1 MIRRHPGSTRPD
13 TFFPYTTRFRSVA
26 GPVAGLSLS
35 LNGSFNRAKV
45 TDLTDSEAAI
55 SGAELGTRLASP
67 HFQGSGTLRYDFP
80 IGADDTAYAAVNV
93 SHAGSFP
100 NQFPN
105 VPGNP
110 DAAAPTYDRSEEHTS
125 ELQSLMRTSYA
136 VFCLKKKKKKNQN
149 NKHTI

>member
-26 GPVAGLSLS
+26 RPVAGLSLS

-80 IGADDTAYAAVNV
+80 IGDGKT
-93 SHAGSFP
+93 
-100 NQFPN
+100 
-105 VPGNP
+105 
-110 DAAAPTYDRSEEHTS
+110 RSEEHTS
-125 ELQSLMRTSYA
+125 ELQSIMLHSSA
-136 VFCLKKKKKKNQN
+136 VFCLKKKKTRNTQHEQQQ
-149 NKHTI
+149 KH

>member
-45 TDLTDSEAAI
+45 PDLTDSEVAI

-67 HFQGSGTLRYDFP
+67 HFQGSAMLRYAFP
-80 IGADDTAYAAVNV
+80 IGDGKTPFASVNV
-93 SHAGSFP
+93 SPAGSFP

-105 VPGNP
+105 VPGDPHTTNP
-110 DAAAPTYDRSEEHTS
+110 PYDYT
-125 ELQSLMRTSYA
+125 QA
-136 VFCLKKKKKKNQN
+136 W
-149 NKHTI
+149 KHTK